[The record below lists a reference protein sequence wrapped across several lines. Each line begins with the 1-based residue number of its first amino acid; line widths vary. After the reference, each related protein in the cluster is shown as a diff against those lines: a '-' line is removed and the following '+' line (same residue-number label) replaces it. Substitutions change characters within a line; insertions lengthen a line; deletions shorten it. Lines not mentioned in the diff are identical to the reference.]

1 MPVTSPTNNLPN
13 TARPGQFPK
22 RIKCD
27 TSGRFPNPMVPR
39 MAPTRSLLCLLAALS
54 GQLVGVASAA
64 EPIQSLD
71 WRGATG
77 QLIITQSHEINL
89 FDPKTG
95 TAQSLTLPDIDSEI
109 SDATLWGEQQNLLI
123 STRADGLFSTAL
135 AAPNWQSLN
144 QGLDTQNLDFVFTNV
159 AVTDI
164 LYAANQTSVYK
175 YTPED
180 QWLNMD
186 GGPGGVVTDYL
197 HSDMPDSMD
206 TGWIFATGQAGIAFT
221 ADCFCFWRDVKDMSD
236 GFLALAYQPEEPSW
250 YYAATA
256 TTLFQTQ
263 DGART
268 WQAIATLPDVQTT
281 ALVSGPMGT
290 LYLGTAS
297 GQLWSFT
304 LANNSWVQLDE

>member
-1 MPVTSPTNNLPN
+1 
-13 TARPGQFPK
+13 
-22 RIKCD
+22 
-27 TSGRFPNPMVPR
+27 MVPR

-54 GQLVGVASAA
+54 GPLVGVASAA

-71 WRGATG
+71 WISDSA
-77 QLIITQSHEINL
+77 QLVITQTHHITL
-89 FDPKTG
+89 FEPSTG
-95 TAQSLTLPDIDSEI
+95 TAKAFVSPDVDSAL
-109 SDATLWGEQQNLLI
+109 SDATLWGAQKHLLI

-135 AAPNWQSLN
+135 AAPNWQPLN

-206 TGWIFATGQAGIAFT
+206 TGWIFATSQTGIAFT

-268 WQAIATLPDVQTT
+268 WQPIATVPDNATT

-297 GQLWSFT
+297 GQLWSFNS
-304 LANNSWVQLDE
+304 ANNDWVKVYE

>member
-1 MPVTSPTNNLPN
+1 
-13 TARPGQFPK
+13 
-22 RIKCD
+22 
-27 TSGRFPNPMVPR
+27 
-39 MAPTRSLLCLLAALS
+39 
-54 GQLVGVASAA
+54 VGVASAA

-71 WRGATG
+71 WISDSA
-77 QLIITQSHEINL
+77 QLVITQTHHITL
-89 FDPKTG
+89 FEPSTG
-95 TAQSLTLPDIDSEI
+95 TAKAFVSPDVDSAL
-109 SDATLWGEQQNLLI
+109 SDATLWGAQKHLLI

-135 AAPNWQSLN
+135 AAPNWQPLI

-206 TGWIFATGQAGIAFT
+206 TGWIFATGQTGIAFT

-268 WQAIATLPDVQTT
+268 WQPITTVPDNATT

-297 GQLWSFT
+297 GQLWSFNS
-304 LANNSWVQLDE
+304 ANNDWVKVYE

>member
-1 MPVTSPTNNLPN
+1 
-13 TARPGQFPK
+13 
-22 RIKCD
+22 
-27 TSGRFPNPMVPR
+27 

-54 GQLVGVASAA
+54 GPLVGVASAA

-71 WRGATG
+71 WISDSA
-77 QLIITQSHEINL
+77 QLVITQTHHITL
-89 FDPKTG
+89 FEPSTG
-95 TAQSLTLPDIDSEI
+95 TAKAFVSPDVDSAL
-109 SDATLWGEQQNLLI
+109 SDATLWGAQKHLLI

-135 AAPNWQSLN
+135 AAPNWQPLN

-175 YTPED
+175 YTPKD

-206 TGWIFATGQAGIAFT
+206 TGWIFATSQTGIAFT
-221 ADCFCFWRDVKDMSD
+221 ADCFCFWRDVNNMAD
-236 GFLALAYQPEEPSW
+236 GFLAIAYQPEEPSW
-250 YYAATA
+250 YYAASA
-256 TTLFQTQ
+256 STLYQTQ

-268 WQAIATLPDVQTT
+268 WQKIATLPDNQTT
-281 ALVSGPMGT
+281 ALVAGPMGT
-290 LYLGTAS
+290 LYLGNAN
-297 GQLWSFT
+297 GQLWT
-304 LANNSWVQLDE
+304 YNLADSSWTQINE